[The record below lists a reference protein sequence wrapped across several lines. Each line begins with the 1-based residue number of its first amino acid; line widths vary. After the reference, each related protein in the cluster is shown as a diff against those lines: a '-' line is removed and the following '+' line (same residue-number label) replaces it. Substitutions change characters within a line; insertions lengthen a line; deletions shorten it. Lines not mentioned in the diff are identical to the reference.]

1 MLFTGGAE
9 ARVVEGGG
17 EAYTQGGRA
26 PRGMSRA
33 LHCPILQAGELA
45 LLQSVLHLVPGI
57 EDGDKVLSD
66 IM

>member
-26 PRGMSRA
+26 PRGMSYTAPYCRQGSWLCCKVYCTSYPA
-33 LHCPILQAGELA
+33 LKTATKSCLT
-45 LLQSVLHLVPGI
+45 
-57 EDGDKVLSD
+57 
-66 IM
+66 